1 MNGEINFCFEHDLV
15 NTNIDV
21 TVELYDTQGRFISS
35 SEQALFSSGSKVELP
50 LVFGSSTEISNGFG
64 NLFEQGILFYKI
76 KIESDELNLQRE
88 SNFEKLILVR

>member
-1 MNGEINFCFEHDLV
+1 
-15 NTNIDV
+15 
-21 TVELYDTQGRFISS
+21 
-35 SEQALFSSGSKVELP
+35 LP